1 VGPELEKKNMDSFV
15 EISMGGIIALLVLK
29 EAFSFVKNRNNNH
42 LEKSMEKLADT
53 MELQTKILYRISYVV
68 EDNKKLL
75 VSLAK

>member
-1 VGPELEKKNMDSFV
+1 MDNFV

-29 EAFSFVKNRNNNH
+29 EAFSFVKNKNNNH
-42 LEKSMEKLADT
+42 LERSIEKLADT

-75 VSLAK
+75 VNLAK